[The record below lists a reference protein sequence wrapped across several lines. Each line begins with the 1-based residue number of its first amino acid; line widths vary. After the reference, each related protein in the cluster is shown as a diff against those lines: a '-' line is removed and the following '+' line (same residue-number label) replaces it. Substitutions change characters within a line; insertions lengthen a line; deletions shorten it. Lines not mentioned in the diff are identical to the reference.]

1 MSHENEAGSRT
12 WVQGGLRVNLMA
24 ESFIQMMMEIEQNH
38 PALWAIVSTKP
49 DIIDVLAETGAYLGL
64 AMEGSYSISRTCDE
78 FFMLLRG
85 KGSSI
90 ILPVQGN
97 IQ

>member
-1 MSHENEAGSRT
+1 MANEAGSRT

-24 ESFIQMMMEIEQNH
+24 ESAIQMMIEIKQNH
-38 PALWAIVSTKP
+38 PALWEIVKDKP
-49 DIIDVLAETGAYLGL
+49 DFSEILAEVGTYLGL
-64 AMEGSYSISRTCDE
+64 EMDGEYSISKTCDD

-90 ILPVQGN
+90 LLPIPGM